1 MRSSTLRQSRS
12 AVVVLVTFATFIDI
26 VAYSVAVPV
35 LPDLSRKLGA
45 SATVIG
51 FLFASFGVTV
61 LAASVPM
68 GAISDRLG
76 RKGPMVGGL
85 LALAAATVLFAFA
98 DRLPLLFV
106 ARLVQGAADAVTWV
120 VGFALVAD
128 LYGPAERGRVMGLVM
143 SGTGFGFMIG
153 PTFGGWLYEMGGM
166 QLPFLGVAGFA
177 LIGALA
183 FVWLE
188 IPSKHTDLEVVP
200 FSTVIQVP
208 AVMACAAAVV
218 VGGGTV
224 AMFEPMMSLHLA
236 DAIGLGP
243 ARVGLVF
250 GGAAVAS
257 ILLHPLAGRLA
268 DRLGSRRLTI
278 AGLIALACMLPVLG
292 RIWNFESAVF
302 FTIVNAAA
310 MAMLVTPSL
319 AYMAEATSAAGVGS
333 FGAAYGVY
341 NFAWAIG
348 LLAGPAA
355 GGVLYELV
363 GFERLVLLWA
373 PLAILSTLAIL
384 VVERRRPHER
394 FIERS

>member
-1 MRSSTLRQSRS
+1 MSLRQSRGA
-12 AVVVLVTFATFIDI
+12 AVALVTFATFTDI

-45 SATVIG
+45 SATMIG

-68 GAISDRLG
+68 GAVSDRLG
-76 RKGPMVGGL
+76 RKGPMVSGL

-98 DRLPLLFV
+98 DRLPLLFI

-128 LYGPAERGRVMGLVM
+128 LYGPAERGRIMGLVM

-153 PTFGGWLYEMGGM
+153 PTLGGWLYEMGGM

-177 LIGALA
+177 LIGALG
-183 FVWLE
+183 FIWLE
-188 IPSKHTDLEVVP
+188 IPAKHAELEVVP
-200 FSTVIQVP
+200 FSAVIRVP

-218 VGGGTV
+218 VGGGTI
-224 AMFEPMMSLHLA
+224 AMFEPMLSLHLA

-268 DRLGSRRLTI
+268 DRLGSRRLTM
-278 AGLIALACMLPVLG
+278 AGLIALGCMLPVLG

-302 FTIVNAAA
+302 FTVLNAAA
-310 MAMLVTPSL
+310 MALLVTPSL

-333 FGAAYGVY
+333 FGVAYGVY

-348 LLAGPAA
+348 LLAGPAV
-355 GGVLYELV
+355 GGMLYELV
-363 GFERLVLLWA
+363 GFQRLVLLWA
-373 PLAILSTLAIL
+373 PLAILSTLLIL
-384 VVERRRPHER
+384 MVERRRLREPI
-394 FIERS
+394 IERS

>member
-1 MRSSTLRQSRS
+1 MRSSSLRQSRAA
-12 AVVVLVTFATFIDI
+12 AVALVTFATFIDI

-45 SATVIG
+45 SATMIG

-68 GAISDRLG
+68 GAVSDRLG

-85 LALAAATVLFAFA
+85 VALSAATVLFAFS
-98 DRLPLLFV
+98 DRLSLLFI

-128 LYGPAERGRVMGLVM
+128 LYGPAERGRIMGLVM

-153 PTFGGWLYEMGGM
+153 PTLGGWLYEMGGM
-166 QLPFLGVAGFA
+166 QVPFLGVAGFA
-177 LIGALA
+177 LIVALG
-183 FVWLE
+183 FIWLE
-188 IPSKHTDLEVVP
+188 IPSKHADLEVVP
-200 FSTVIQVP
+200 FSTVIRVP

-218 VGGGTV
+218 VGGGTI

-236 DAIGLGP
+236 EAIGLGP

-268 DRLGSRRLTI
+268 DRLGSRRLTMV
-278 AGLIALACMLPVLG
+278 GLIALACMLPVLG

-302 FTIVNAAA
+302 FTILNAAA
-310 MAMLVTPSL
+310 MAILVTPSL

-333 FGAAYGVY
+333 FGVAYGVY

-355 GGVLYELV
+355 GGMLYELV
-363 GFERLVLLWA
+363 GFQRLVLLWA
-373 PLAILSTLAIL
+373 PLAILSTLLIL
-384 VVERRRPHER
+384 LVERRRLREPV
-394 FIERS
+394 IERS